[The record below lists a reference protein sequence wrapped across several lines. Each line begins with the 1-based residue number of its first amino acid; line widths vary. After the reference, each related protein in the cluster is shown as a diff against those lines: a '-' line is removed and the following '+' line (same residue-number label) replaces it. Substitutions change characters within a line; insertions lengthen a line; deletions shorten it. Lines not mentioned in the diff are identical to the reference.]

1 MIAILQGFVLLY
13 ILVLCNS
20 YNCYKCSIINS
31 NRYSNSNRYINSNR
45 YSNSNS
51 NRYNNI
57 QIYAKK
63 ERPLDDLPLELCDE
77 SAEQVINEVR
87 SELGTIFGYDPAS
100 QNVGITG
107 KIELVEIDGP
117 TIKVA
122 LNGRFW
128 HATDTVMLRV
138 KSFIQNRIPEV
149 IDVILDMDQS
159 SIIDDNRLGN
169 NKLY

>member
-1 MIAILQGFVLLY
+1 MILILILLFITICY
-13 ILVLCNS
+13 S
-20 YNCYKCSIINS
+20 YNNNIYNHYSIRQYNNIRITTNNINININRYNDV
-31 NRYSNSNRYINSNR
+31 NRYSS
-45 YSNSNS
+45 
-51 NRYNNI
+51 NI
-57 QIYAKK
+57 QLNAKK

-100 QNVGITG
+100 QNVGISG
-107 KIELVEIDGP
+107 KIELIEIDGP

-149 IDVILDMDQS
+149 IDVILDMEKS
-159 SIIDDNRLGN
+159 NIVDDNRLGN

>member
-1 MIAILQGFVLLY
+1 MIIILILLFVTICY
-13 ILVLCNS
+13 S
-20 YNCYKCSIINS
+20 YNNIYNHYSIRQYNNIRIN
-31 NRYSNSNRYINSNR
+31 NNNINI
-45 YSNSNS
+45 
-51 NRYNNI
+51 NRYNDVIRYSSNI
-57 QIYAKK
+57 QLNAKK

-77 SAEQVINEVR
+77 NAEQVMDEVR

-100 QNVGITG
+100 QAVGISG
-107 KIELVEIDGP
+107 KIELIEIDGP

-149 IDVILDMDQS
+149 IDVVLDIDKS
-159 SIIDDNRLGN
+159 NIIDDNRLGN

>member
-1 MIAILQGFVLLY
+1 MKQTRI
-13 ILVLCNS
+13 N
-20 YNCYKCSIINS
+20 KIIIVN
-31 NRYSNSNRYINSNR
+31 NNNNNNNNKYINILKTSIFKQ
-45 YSNSNS
+45 
-51 NRYNNI
+51 NI
-57 QIYAKK
+57 RIKTYLKAKK

-77 SAEQVINEVR
+77 NAEQVMNEVR

-100 QNVGITG
+100 QAVGISG
-107 KIELVEIDGP
+107 KIELIEIDGP

-149 IDVILDMDQS
+149 IDVILDIDKS
-159 SIIDDNRLGN
+159 NIIDDNRLGN